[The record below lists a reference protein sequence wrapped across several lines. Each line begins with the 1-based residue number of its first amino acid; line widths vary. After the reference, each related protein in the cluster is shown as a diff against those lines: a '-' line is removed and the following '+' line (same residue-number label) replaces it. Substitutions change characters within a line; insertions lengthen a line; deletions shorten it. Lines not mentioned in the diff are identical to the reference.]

1 MGETGSAEFPRT
13 REVLDSSFLDDLEQ
27 LSIDEVRRRRDR
39 ALDEREF
46 QSYLRRL
53 VQVRMDILQAEQQRR
68 QAGGESESLVD
79 RITSALSEGPQGR
92 GRGEALRLKPSDAD
106 MAEAERRA
114 DQAMGEAFA
123 KPLDSVDDVA
133 LEQALNGLRQAEEEV
148 SSQRAKVLRVHDALQ
163 AELKRRYR
171 EDLSQVPVDL

>member
-1 MGETGSAEFPRT
+1 MAKTESTGPSRT
-13 REVLDSSFLDDLEQ
+13 SEVLDPAFLEQ
-27 LSIDEVRRRRDR
+27 LDQLEVEEVRRRRDR

-53 VQVRMDILQAEQQRR
+53 VQVRIDILKAEQERR
-68 QAGGESESLVD
+68 QRGDEPEALVD
-79 RITSALSEGPQGR
+79 RITSALAEGPRGR
-92 GRGEALRLKPSDAD
+92 GRGEALRLKPSEAD

-114 DQAMGEAFA
+114 DRAMGESFA
-123 KPLDSVDDVA
+123 RPLESLDDTTLA
-133 LEQALNGLRQAEEEV
+133 RWLQKLKQAEEAI
-148 SSQRAKVLRVHDALQ
+148 SSERAQVLRVHDALQ

>member
-13 REVLDSSFLDDLEQ
+13 REVLDPSFLEGLEQ
-27 LSIDEVRRRRDR
+27 LAIEEVRRRRDR

-68 QAGGESESLVD
+68 QAGGALEPLVD

-114 DQAMGEAFA
+114 DRAMGEAFA
-123 KPLDSVDDVA
+123 KSLDSLDEAA

>member
-1 MGETGSAEFPRT
+1 MAAGGTTEASRTGR
-13 REVLDSSFLDDLEQ
+13 VLDPAFVESLETIPLDEL
-27 LSIDEVRRRRDR
+27 RRRRDE
-39 ALDEREF
+39 ALEEREF

-53 VQVRMDILQAEQQRR
+53 VQVRMDILSVERERR
-68 QAGGESESLVD
+68 RTGADPEPLVD
-79 RITSALSEGPQGR
+79 RITSALAEGPQGR
-92 GRGEALRLKPSDAD
+92 GRGEALRLKPSDED

-114 DQAMGEAFA
+114 DEAMGQAFA
-123 KPLDSVDDVA
+123 KPLDELDDTA
-133 LEQALNGLRQAEEEV
+133 LDEALNGLRRAEEGV